1 MPTMEPVFDLLLCVL
16 LLGLVLR
23 ILTVPDL
30 YQGAIFFIAFGLS
43 MTLAWARLSAP
54 DVALAEAAI
63 GAGLL
68 GVLLLDSL
76 RVFVPR
82 ARARKTTSRS
92 NPRTRSGSKPRSHR
106 RSRPRGPNRTPRWIV
121 PLTLATGVALAV
133 VLTLA
138 IVRMPDGGGLTAA
151 AGGAMPD
158 SGVEHPVTAVLLN
171 FRGYDTWLEIG
182 VLLLAML
189 GLFAIRG
196 QAPSAVAADRA
207 ADRAN
212 PPDPLLDRLT
222 RALVPLLVLASGYL
236 LWLGKFAPGGA
247 FQAGVVLGAA
257 VILLRLGGF
266 AVLEQ
271 LSSRVWR
278 AALLLGFTAFLIHG
292 GGALLAGRAFLE
304 YPPALAGHLI
314 LVLEA
319 LAAFSIAFTLAGF
332 FIVLHGADRE
342 PAGHDDADPAKA
354 TH

>member
-43 MTLAWARLSAP
+43 MALAWARLSAP

-82 ARARKTTSRS
+82 ARARARKSTPRS
-92 NPRTRSGSKPRSHR
+92 KARTGSGSKTGSHR
-106 RSRPRGPNRTPRWIV
+106 RGRQSGPIRTPRWIV

-151 AGGAMPD
+151 AADAMPD

-196 QAPSAVAADRA
+196 QAPSAVA

-319 LAAFSIAFTLAGF
+319 LAAFSIAFTLAAF

-342 PAGHDDADPAKA
+342 PAEHDAADPAKA